1 MIKDNL
7 LAVRQTLKDNVKL
20 VAVSKYQPLDY
31 VKQAYEAGQRVFGES
46 HALEVRDKAEA
57 MPKDIEWHFI
67 GHLQTNKVKYIA
79 PFISCIESVDSL
91 KLMQEINKQALK
103 NDRVIDCLLQFHV
116 AQEET
121 KSGFTLEECEQ
132 VLSSEEFSNLK
143 NIRIVG
149 VMGMATYT
157 EDEKQIVL
165 EELNVKAMTSAV
177 DADKY
182 ISYKLKPQLKTL
194 GPKYGKKL
202 GVISQFLAKCNAKE
216 VVNAVK
222 DGGVYEIVG
231 EDVYLKQEDLQIFT
245 ESANGYVA
253 SADKGL
259 TVALN
264 TELSEELI
272 AEGIERELVSKIQ
285 NMRKEAG
292 FEVTDRIEI
301 YYLAEGK
308 AKQVLSKGNFAGDVL
323 ANCIVE
329 GSAEGF
335 VKEQNING
343 EKVVLTLIRK

>member
-157 EDEKQIVL
+157 EDEKQIRK
-165 EELNVKAMTSAV
+165 EF
-177 DADKY
+177 
-182 ISYKLKPQLKTL
+182 KTL
-194 GPKYGKKL
+194 
-202 GVISQFLAKCNAKE
+202 VANFA
-216 VVNAVK
+216 
-222 DGGVYEIVG
+222 
-231 EDVYLKQEDLQIFT
+231 YLKMAYFP
-245 ESANGYVA
+245 AN
-253 SADKGL
+253 
-259 TVALN
+259 
-264 TELSEELI
+264 EEFKEISMGMTDDYKI
-272 AEGIERELVSKIQ
+272 AMS
-285 NMRKEAG
+285 
-292 FEVTDRIEI
+292 
-301 YYLAEGK
+301 
-308 AKQVLSKGNFAGDVL
+308 
-323 ANCIVE
+323 E
-329 GSAEGF
+329 GSTIVRIGSAIFGSR
-335 VKEQNING
+335 G
-343 EKVVLTLIRK
+343 

>member
-7 LAVRQTLKDNVKL
+7 LAVRQTLKENVKL

-132 VLSSEEFSNLK
+132 VLSSEEFSNFK

-157 EDEKQIVL
+157 EDEKQIRK
-165 EELNVKAMTSAV
+165 EF
-177 DADKY
+177 
-182 ISYKLKPQLKTL
+182 KTL
-194 GPKYGKKL
+194 
-202 GVISQFLAKCNAKE
+202 VANFA
-216 VVNAVK
+216 
-222 DGGVYEIVG
+222 
-231 EDVYLKQEDLQIFT
+231 YLKMTYF
-245 ESANGYVA
+245 SANQDFKEISMGMTDDY
-253 SADKGL
+253 K
-259 TVALN
+259 
-264 TELSEELI
+264 I
-272 AEGIERELVSKIQ
+272 AMS
-285 NMRKEAG
+285 
-292 FEVTDRIEI
+292 
-301 YYLAEGK
+301 
-308 AKQVLSKGNFAGDVL
+308 
-323 ANCIVE
+323 E
-329 GSAEGF
+329 GSTIVRIGSAIFGSR
-335 VKEQNING
+335 G
-343 EKVVLTLIRK
+343 

>member
-7 LAVRQTLKDNVKL
+7 LAVRQTLKENVKL

-46 HALEVRDKAEA
+46 HALEVKDKAEA

-157 EDEKQIVL
+157 EDEKQIRK
-165 EELNVKAMTSAV
+165 EF
-177 DADKY
+177 
-182 ISYKLKPQLKTL
+182 KTL
-194 GPKYGKKL
+194 
-202 GVISQFLAKCNAKE
+202 VANFA
-216 VVNAVK
+216 
-222 DGGVYEIVG
+222 
-231 EDVYLKQEDLQIFT
+231 YLKMAYF
-245 ESANGYVA
+245 SANKDFKEISMGMTDDY
-253 SADKGL
+253 K
-259 TVALN
+259 
-264 TELSEELI
+264 I
-272 AEGIERELVSKIQ
+272 AMS
-285 NMRKEAG
+285 
-292 FEVTDRIEI
+292 
-301 YYLAEGK
+301 
-308 AKQVLSKGNFAGDVL
+308 
-323 ANCIVE
+323 E
-329 GSAEGF
+329 GSTIVRVGSGIF
-335 VKEQNING
+335 G
-343 EKVVLTLIRK
+343 GRG